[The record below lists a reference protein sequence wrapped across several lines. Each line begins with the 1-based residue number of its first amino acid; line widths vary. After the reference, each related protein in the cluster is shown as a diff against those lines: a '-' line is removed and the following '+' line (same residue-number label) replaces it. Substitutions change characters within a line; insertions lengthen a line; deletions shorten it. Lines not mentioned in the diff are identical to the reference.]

1 MPLGTG
7 ESVMKM
13 GWAAESHMSDG
24 RCSAYWQCTAIGILI
39 SLLWEKAHYSST
51 SCENLTRQLISSIRQ
66 GKGHTVVFSC
76 HIIKRDSHYT
86 FCFCFFCTANFGTW
100 VVSSFAHTRLALYTE
115 WYPHLAR
122 LFILLVCF
130 NNRSTLIFFL
140 LLPLIHCLF
149 LLVSRSLSTLW
160 SKVHLWNSP
169 VPFRGKSPTVN
180 SFALLLRLWNVTTKF
195 TTKTANLSLGHSDQ
209 MTYILP

>member
-13 GWAAESHMSDG
+13 GWAAESHLSDG

-39 SLLWEKAHYSST
+39 SLLWEEAHYSST

-76 HIIKRDSHYT
+76 HIIKCDSYYT

-100 VVSSFAHTRLALYTE
+100 VVWSFAHTRLALYTE
-115 WYPHLAR
+115 WNPH
-122 LFILLVCF
+122 LLVCF
-130 NNRSTLIFFL
+130 NNRSTLIFFSFYPLLFTVSFYLFPVLCQHYDPKFISGIPLCPSGVNL
-140 LLPLIHCLF
+140 LLLVPLH
-149 LLVSRSLSTLW
+149 SSSDY
-160 SKVHLWNSP
+160 
-169 VPFRGKSPTVN
+169 GM
-180 SFALLLRLWNVTTKF
+180 LLL
-195 TTKTANLSLGHSDQ
+195 NLLLKLQ
-209 MTYILP
+209 T